1 MSVILQVFNRYL
13 QSGGEEKSVDRIQR
27 HAALRHEVPRCF
39 FESASWTGPH
49 APGRISQARRF
60 FYNAESAQQFQ
71 QRARETGASA
81 AMFHNIYPV
90 GSPSLYHSALQQKL
104 PVIQYLHNYRP
115 FSVGGSLF
123 YDGRVQTA
131 PLHGDYS
138 GEVRAGAWQGRFKS
152 GLCALML
159 KLLHRSGRLDSVKA
173 WVTISQ
179 FMADRLAEHHC
190 VPPDR
195 LHVLRHSWD
204 AMPKLPEIEDQGCY
218 LFLGRLIPE
227 KGIHM
232 LVQAWHE
239 LRQQLGDRTPM
250 LQIAGDGSLEYF
262 VRQAS
267 TQNPSIRYLGQIGG
281 DDKHEALR
289 CCRALIAPS
298 IWWEP
303 LGLMIYEAYDYAK
316 PVLAARS
323 GGLIETVQP
332 NQTGFL
338 HAPGDVS
345 ALVQDIL
352 ALEFMSPAQRQQLGT
367 NARNWLLR
375 ETTVEAWQNRFDEI
389 LAHATQPF
397 PAAPKAA

>member
-39 FESASWTGPH
+39 FESASWTRPD
-49 APGRISQARRF
+49 APNRISQATRF
-60 FYNAESAQQFQ
+60 FYNPDSARQFQ
-71 QRARETGASA
+71 RRAGETGAQA

-90 GSPSLYHSALQQKL
+90 GSPSLYRSALRRRL
-104 PVIQYLHNYRP
+104 PVVQYLHNYRP

-123 YDGRVQTA
+123 HDGRVQTA

-159 KLLHRSGRLDSVKA
+159 KMLHRSGWLESVKA

-190 VPPDR
+190 VPADR

-204 AMPKLPEIEDQGCY
+204 AMPRLPEIEDKGCY

-232 LVQAWHE
+232 LVHSWHE
-239 LRQQLGDRTPM
+239 LRQHLGERTPA
-250 LQIAGDGSLEYF
+250 LHISGDGALESF
-262 VRQAS
+262 VRES
-267 TQNPSIRYLGQIGG
+267 TTQNPSIRYLGQITG
-281 DDKHEALR
+281 DAKHEALR
-289 CCRALIAPS
+289 SCRALVAPS

-332 NQTGFL
+332 GQTGLL
-338 HAPGDVS
+338 HEPGDVA
-345 ALVQDIL
+345 ALVQDVL
-352 ALEFMSPAQRQQLGT
+352 ALESMSLSQRQQLGT
-367 NARNWLLR
+367 NARAWLLR
-375 ETTVEAWQNRFDEI
+375 ETTVERWQDRFDQI
-389 LAHATQPF
+389 LAAVV
-397 PAAPKAA
+397 

>member
-39 FESASWTGPH
+39 FDSASWTGPE
-49 APGRISQARRF
+49 APGRISQAQRF
-60 FYNAESAQQFQ
+60 FYNAESAQQFH
-71 QRARETGASA
+71 QRARETGARA

-90 GSPSLYHSALQQKL
+90 GSPSLYRSALRHKL

-123 YDGRVQTA
+123 YEGRVQTS

-159 KLLHRSGRLDSVKA
+159 KMLHRSGWLESVKA

-190 VPPDR
+190 VPRDR

-204 AMPKLPEIEDQGCY
+204 AMPTLPEIEDKGSY

-232 LVQAWHE
+232 LVQSWHE
-239 LRQQLGDRTPM
+239 LRQQLGERTPA
-250 LQIAGDGSLEYF
+250 LHIAGDGALESF
-262 VRQAS
+262 VRDSAV
-267 TQNPSIRYLGQIGG
+267 QNPSIRYLGQISGG
-281 DDKHEALR
+281 AKHEALR
-289 CCRALIAPS
+289 TCRALVAPS

-332 NQTGFL
+332 HQTGLL
-338 HAPGDVS
+338 HEPGDVS
-345 ALVQDIL
+345 ALVRDVLSIE
-352 ALEFMSPAQRQQLGT
+352 AMSHEQRQQLGA
-367 NARNWLLR
+367 NARAWLLR
-375 ETTVEAWQNRFDEI
+375 ETTVERWQDRFDEI
-389 LAHATQPF
+389 LAATV
-397 PAAPKAA
+397 

>member
-13 QSGGEEKSVDRIQR
+13 QSGGEEKSVDRIQK

-39 FESASWTGPH
+39 FLSASWTGAG
-49 APGRISQARRF
+49 APGRITQARRF
-60 FYNAESAQQFQ
+60 FYNADSAQKFEA
-71 QRARETGASA
+71 RARETSAQA

-90 GSPSLYHSALQQKL
+90 GSPALYRSALRQKL

-123 YDGRVQTA
+123 YEGRVQTA

-159 KLLHRSGRLDSVKA
+159 KMLHRSGWLEGVKA

-190 VPPDR
+190 VPKER

-204 AMPKLPEIEDQGCY
+204 AMPRLPEIQDQGSY

-232 LVQAWHE
+232 LVQSWHE
-239 LRQQLGDRTPM
+239 LRQQLGDRTPI
-250 LQIAGDGSLEYF
+250 LQVAGEGILESF
-262 VRQAS
+262 VRQAA
-267 TQNPSIRYLGQIGG
+267 THNPSIHCLGQISGEA
-281 DDKHEALR
+281 KHEALR
-289 CCRALIAPS
+289 CCRAVVAPS

-332 NQTGFL
+332 HETGLL
-338 HAPGDVS
+338 HEPGDVPG
-345 ALVQDIL
+345 LVRDVL
-352 ALEFMSPAQRQQLGT
+352 TLESMSTELREQLGSQ
-367 NARNWLLR
+367 ARAWLLR
-375 ETTVEAWQNRFDEI
+375 ETTVESWQDRFDEI
-389 LAHATQPF
+389 LANATRPSHEG
-397 PAAPKAA
+397 